1 MATVDK
7 KKRNT
12 KYANLSDEERKQK
25 YKELSRECYKRKT
38 PEEKKEVIQKVMEKQ
53 HGLCDVCNNGKVYS
67 YLAVH
72 QKTKAHLKMVE
83 QNKKTDI

>member
-1 MATVDK
+1 MAGVDK

-12 KYANLSDEERKQK
+12 KYANLSEEEKKEK
-25 YKELSRECYKRKT
+25 YKELSRNCYKRKT
-38 PEEKKEVIQKVMEKQ
+38 EEEKKEVIKRVIEKQ
-53 HGLCDVCNNGKVYS
+53 HGKCDVCNNGKVYS

-83 QNKKTDI
+83 QNKKTDN